1 MSVRDPYAGRH
12 ESLAETVADSLTD
25 IPMFRGLSGDDLS
38 AVAAYMNYFD
48 VEAGDVVFLENEPG
62 NYVCFVAEG
71 TLSVSKNT
79 TEGGRADIA
88 ELSAGTA
95 LGEMAAIDEFPR
107 SANVVAKTR
116 TRLLTL
122 TRADFD
128 RLLTQQP
135 DVGIKV
141 LYGILR
147 VLSDNLRRTSAKLA
161 DTMLP
166 VM

>member
-1 MSVRDPYAGRH
+1 MSVRDPYAGKH
-12 ESLAETVADSLTD
+12 ESLAETVASSLTD
-25 IPMFRGLSGDDLS
+25 IPMFRGLSAEELGQ
-38 AVAAYMNYFD
+38 VADYMNFFD

-71 TLSVSKNT
+71 ALTVTKNI

-88 ELSAGTA
+88 ELAAGTA

-107 SANVVAKTR
+107 SANVVAKTK

-135 DVGIKV
+135 ELGIKV

>member
-1 MSVRDPYAGRH
+1 MSVRDPFAGMH
-12 ESLAETVADSLTD
+12 ESLAETVTSCLAG
-25 IPMFRGLSGDDLS
+25 IPMFQGLDAEEIARVSS
-38 AVAAYMNYFD
+38 YMNFFD
-48 VEAGDVVFLENEPG
+48 VGEGDVVFLEGEPG
-62 NYVCFVAEG
+62 NYVCFVAAG
-71 TLSVSKNT
+71 TLAVTKST
-79 TEGGRADIA
+79 TEGGLVDIA

-107 SANVVAKTR
+107 SANVVARTA

-128 RLLTQQP
+128 RLAAEQP
-135 DVGIKV
+135 ELGIKV
-141 LYGILR
+141 LFGIIR
-147 VLSDNLRRTSAKLA
+147 VLSGNLRKTSVKLA